1 MISPRVSFSPEMTGQ
16 QRDFNSAAGTWDENP
31 MRVKM
36 AHDVA
41 RAIRDTI
48 TLTPEMDVLDFGC
61 GTGLLTLQLQPL
73 VRTITGADSSPGM
86 LDVLTTKIRTGGLAR
101 VRTVLFDPENPGSLT
116 GEYDLIVSSMT
127 FHHVPEIPALLET
140 LASHL
145 RPGGRLAIADLDR
158 DGGRFHNSNEGVFH
172 FGFDRALL
180 KKELEQAGFDTVR
193 NRTAALIHKSTPVC
207 QDRSFTVFLMT
218 AKKRS

>member
-1 MISPRVSFSPEMTGQ
+1 MTGQ
-16 QRDFNSAAGTWDENP
+16 PRDFNAAAGTWDENP

-36 AHDVA
+36 GKDVA

-48 TLTPEMDVLDFGC
+48 GLTPDMDVLDFGC
-61 GTGLLTLQLQPL
+61 GTGLLTLQLQPY
-73 VRTITGADSSPGM
+73 VRTITGTDSSPGM
-86 LDVLTTKIRTGGLAR
+86 LEVLTAKIGAGGLTS
-101 VRTVLFDPENPGSLT
+101 VRTSLFDPENPVSLE

-127 FHHVPEIPALLET
+127 FHHIPEIPTLLDI
-140 LASHL
+140 LCSHL

-158 DGGRFHNSNEGVFH
+158 EGGRFHDSNEGVFH

-180 KKELEQAGFDTVR
+180 KKEMEDAGFAKVR
-193 NRTAALIHKSTPVC
+193 NRTAAIIHKSSPVC

-218 AKKRS
+218 AGKAD

>member
-1 MISPRVSFSPEMTGQ
+1 MTGQ
-16 QRDFNSAAGTWDENP
+16 QRDFNAAAGTWDENP

-36 AHDVA
+36 AQDVA

-48 TLTPEMDVLDFGC
+48 GLTPDMDVLDFGC
-61 GTGLLTLQLQPL
+61 GTGLLTLQLQPY
-73 VRTITGADSSPGM
+73 VRTITGTDSSPGM
-86 LDVLTTKIRTGGLAR
+86 LKVLTAKIGAGGLTS
-101 VRTVLFDPENPGSLT
+101 VRTSLFDPENPVSLE

-127 FHHVPEIPALLET
+127 FHHIPEIPTLLDI
-140 LASHL
+140 LCSHL

-158 DGGRFHNSNEGVFH
+158 EGGRFHDSNEGVFH

-180 KKELEQAGFDTVR
+180 KKEMEDAGFAKVR
-193 NRTAALIHKSTPVC
+193 NRTAAIIHKSCPVC

-218 AKKRS
+218 AGKAD